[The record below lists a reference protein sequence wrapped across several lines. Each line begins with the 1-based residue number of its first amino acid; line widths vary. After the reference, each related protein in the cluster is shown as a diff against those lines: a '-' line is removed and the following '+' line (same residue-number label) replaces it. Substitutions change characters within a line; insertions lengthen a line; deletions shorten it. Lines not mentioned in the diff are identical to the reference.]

1 MAIKVIIMDID
12 GTLVNDEKVITPLT
26 KETLLKAQDKGVRL
40 VLASGRPT
48 SGLLKL
54 AEELDMRNHHGLFV
68 CFNGSK
74 VVDCQSHETLY
85 NHAISVEDSKAVLEH
100 LKNFKARPMFD
111 KDEYMYVNDVFD
123 NTIIYKGK
131 PFNVMQYES
140 RGNNYILCEKRD
152 LAAFVDFEINKIL
165 TFGDP
170 DYLQAHYKEMMEPFK
185 DRLNCMF
192 TSDFYFE
199 YTAKG
204 VDKAKALDSVLI
216 PMGYKKEEM
225 DKLMAEAGT
234 IQDLLTM
241 HDFYMIDAKVEEVAR
256 ALGLSELGLDK
267 DVTELSGGQR
277 TKVLLG
283 KLLLEKPDILLLDE
297 PTNYLDKEHIE
308 WLKRYLNDYENA
320 FILISHDIPF
330 LNSVVNLIY
339 HMDNKKLD
347 RYVGDYDKFMEVYE
361 MKKAQLEAAYNKQQ
375 QEIKELK
382 DFVARNKAQ
391 YGDVTSEEA

>member
-54 AEELDMRNHHGLFV
+54 AEELDMENHHGLFV

-85 NHAISVEDSKAVLEH
+85 NHAISVEDSKAILEH

-123 NTIIYKGK
+123 NTITYKGK

-199 YTAKG
+199 FTAKG
-204 VDKAKALDSVLI
+204 IDKAKALDSVLK
-216 PMGYKKEEM
+216 PMGYTQDEMIAFGDGHNDIEMLDVVGYPIVMENGSDEVKQHACYVCDDVEKEGIL
-225 DKLMAEAGT
+225 K
-234 IQDLLTM
+234 
-241 HDFYMIDAKVEEVAR
+241 
-256 ALGLSELGLDK
+256 GLK
-267 DVTELSGGQR
+267 
-277 TKVLLG
+277 
-283 KLLLEKPDILLLDE
+283 
-297 PTNYLDKEHIE
+297 H
-308 WLKRYLNDYENA
+308 
-320 FILISHDIPF
+320 F
-330 LNSVVNLIY
+330 NLI
-339 HMDNKKLD
+339 D
-347 RYVGDYDKFMEVYE
+347 
-361 MKKAQLEAAYNKQQ
+361 
-375 QEIKELK
+375 
-382 DFVARNKAQ
+382 
-391 YGDVTSEEA
+391 

>member
-123 NTIIYKGK
+123 NTITYKGK

-165 TFGDP
+165 
-170 DYLQAHYKEMMEPFK
+170 
-185 DRLNCMF
+185 
-192 TSDFYFE
+192 
-199 YTAKG
+199 
-204 VDKAKALDSVLI
+204 KAKALDSVLI

-225 DKLMAEAGT
+225 MAFGDAQNDKSMVEYVGLGVAMGNASDELKAVANEITDTNNNDG
-234 IQDLLTM
+234 I
-241 HDFYMIDAKVEEVAR
+241 AKAIM
-256 ALGLSELGLDK
+256 K
-267 DVTELSGGQR
+267 
-277 TKVLLG
+277 
-283 KLLLEKPDILLLDE
+283 
-297 PTNYLDKEHIE
+297 HIE
-308 WLKRYLNDYENA
+308 L
-320 FILISHDIPF
+320 
-330 LNSVVNLIY
+330 
-339 HMDNKKLD
+339 
-347 RYVGDYDKFMEVYE
+347 
-361 MKKAQLEAAYNKQQ
+361 
-375 QEIKELK
+375 
-382 DFVARNKAQ
+382 
-391 YGDVTSEEA
+391 

>member
-12 GTLVNDEKVITPLT
+12 GTLVNDEKVITSLT

-54 AEELDMRNHHGLFV
+54 AEELDMENHHGLFV

-74 VVDCQSHETLY
+74 VVDCQSHETRY

-123 NTIIYKGK
+123 NTITYKGK

-225 DKLMAEAGT
+225 MAFGDAQNDKSMVEYVGLGVAMGNASDELKAVANEITDTNNNDG
-234 IQDLLTM
+234 I
-241 HDFYMIDAKVEEVAR
+241 AKAIM
-256 ALGLSELGLDK
+256 K
-267 DVTELSGGQR
+267 
-277 TKVLLG
+277 
-283 KLLLEKPDILLLDE
+283 
-297 PTNYLDKEHIE
+297 HIE
-308 WLKRYLNDYENA
+308 L
-320 FILISHDIPF
+320 
-330 LNSVVNLIY
+330 
-339 HMDNKKLD
+339 
-347 RYVGDYDKFMEVYE
+347 
-361 MKKAQLEAAYNKQQ
+361 
-375 QEIKELK
+375 
-382 DFVARNKAQ
+382 
-391 YGDVTSEEA
+391 

>member
-26 KETLLKAQDKGVRL
+26 KETLLKAQEKGVRL
-40 VLASGRPT
+40 ILASGRPT

-85 NHAISVEDSKAVLEH
+85 NHAISVEDSKAILEH

-123 NTIIYKGK
+123 NTITYKGK

-152 LAAFVDFEINKIL
+152 LAAFADFEINKIL

-185 DRLNCMF
+185 DRLNC
-192 TSDFYFE
+192 
-199 YTAKG
+199 
-204 VDKAKALDSVLI
+204 
-216 PMGYKKEEM
+216 
-225 DKLMAEAGT
+225 AGQPLST
-234 IQDLLTM
+234 
-241 HDFYMIDAKVEEVAR
+241 R
-256 ALGLSELGLDK
+256 AYS
-267 DVTELSGGQR
+267 
-277 TKVLLG
+277 
-283 KLLLEKPDILLLDE
+283 
-297 PTNYLDKEHIE
+297 
-308 WLKRYLNDYENA
+308 
-320 FILISHDIPF
+320 
-330 LNSVVNLIY
+330 
-339 HMDNKKLD
+339 
-347 RYVGDYDKFMEVYE
+347 
-361 MKKAQLEAAYNKQQ
+361 
-375 QEIKELK
+375 
-382 DFVARNKAQ
+382 
-391 YGDVTSEEA
+391 

>member
-54 AEELDMRNHHGLFV
+54 AEELDMENHHGLFV

-85 NHAISVEDSKAVLEH
+85 NRAISVEDSKAVLEH

-225 DKLMAEAGT
+225 MAFGDAQNDKSMVEYVGLGVAMGNASDELKAVANEITDTNNNDG
-234 IQDLLTM
+234 I
-241 HDFYMIDAKVEEVAR
+241 AKAIM
-256 ALGLSELGLDK
+256 K
-267 DVTELSGGQR
+267 
-277 TKVLLG
+277 
-283 KLLLEKPDILLLDE
+283 
-297 PTNYLDKEHIE
+297 HIE
-308 WLKRYLNDYENA
+308 L
-320 FILISHDIPF
+320 
-330 LNSVVNLIY
+330 
-339 HMDNKKLD
+339 
-347 RYVGDYDKFMEVYE
+347 
-361 MKKAQLEAAYNKQQ
+361 
-375 QEIKELK
+375 
-382 DFVARNKAQ
+382 
-391 YGDVTSEEA
+391 

>member
-54 AEELDMRNHHGLFV
+54 AEELDMENHHGLFV

-85 NHAISVEDSKAVLEH
+85 NHAISVEDSKAILEH

-123 NTIIYKGK
+123 NTITYKGK

-185 DRLNCMF
+185 DCLNCMF

-225 DKLMAEAGT
+225 MAFGDAQNDKSMVEYVGLGVAMGNASDELKAVANEITDTNNNDG
-234 IQDLLTM
+234 I
-241 HDFYMIDAKVEEVAR
+241 AKAIM
-256 ALGLSELGLDK
+256 K
-267 DVTELSGGQR
+267 
-277 TKVLLG
+277 
-283 KLLLEKPDILLLDE
+283 
-297 PTNYLDKEHIE
+297 HIE
-308 WLKRYLNDYENA
+308 L
-320 FILISHDIPF
+320 
-330 LNSVVNLIY
+330 
-339 HMDNKKLD
+339 
-347 RYVGDYDKFMEVYE
+347 
-361 MKKAQLEAAYNKQQ
+361 
-375 QEIKELK
+375 
-382 DFVARNKAQ
+382 
-391 YGDVTSEEA
+391 

>member
-140 RGNNYILCEKRD
+140 RGNNYILSEKRD

-170 DYLQAHYKEMMEPFK
+170 D
-185 DRLNCMF
+185 
-192 TSDFYFE
+192 
-199 YTAKG
+199 
-204 VDKAKALDSVLI
+204 
-216 PMGYKKEEM
+216 
-225 DKLMAEAGT
+225 
-234 IQDLLTM
+234 
-241 HDFYMIDAKVEEVAR
+241 
-256 ALGLSELGLDK
+256 
-267 DVTELSGGQR
+267 
-277 TKVLLG
+277 
-283 KLLLEKPDILLLDE
+283 
-297 PTNYLDKEHIE
+297 
-308 WLKRYLNDYENA
+308 
-320 FILISHDIPF
+320 
-330 LNSVVNLIY
+330 
-339 HMDNKKLD
+339 
-347 RYVGDYDKFMEVYE
+347 
-361 MKKAQLEAAYNKQQ
+361 
-375 QEIKELK
+375 
-382 DFVARNKAQ
+382 
-391 YGDVTSEEA
+391 

>member
-54 AEELDMRNHHGLFV
+54 AEELDMENHHGLFV

-85 NHAISVEDSKAVLEH
+85 NQAISVEDSKAVLEH

-123 NTIIYKGK
+123 NTITYKGK
-131 PFNVMQYES
+131 SFNVMQYES

-225 DKLMAEAGT
+225 MAFGDAQNDKSMVEYVGLGVAMGNASDELKAVANEITDTNNNDG
-234 IQDLLTM
+234 I
-241 HDFYMIDAKVEEVAR
+241 AKAIM
-256 ALGLSELGLDK
+256 K
-267 DVTELSGGQR
+267 
-277 TKVLLG
+277 
-283 KLLLEKPDILLLDE
+283 
-297 PTNYLDKEHIE
+297 HIE
-308 WLKRYLNDYENA
+308 L
-320 FILISHDIPF
+320 
-330 LNSVVNLIY
+330 
-339 HMDNKKLD
+339 
-347 RYVGDYDKFMEVYE
+347 
-361 MKKAQLEAAYNKQQ
+361 
-375 QEIKELK
+375 
-382 DFVARNKAQ
+382 
-391 YGDVTSEEA
+391 

>member
-54 AEELDMRNHHGLFV
+54 AEELDMENHHGLFV

-85 NHAISVEDSKAVLEH
+85 NHTISVEDSKAVLEH

-123 NTIIYKGK
+123 NTITYKGK
-131 PFNVMQYES
+131 SFNVMQYES

-185 DRLNCMF
+185 DRLNYMF

-225 DKLMAEAGT
+225 MAFGDAQNDKSMVEYVGLGVAMGNASDELKAVANEITDTNNNDG
-234 IQDLLTM
+234 I
-241 HDFYMIDAKVEEVAR
+241 AKAIM
-256 ALGLSELGLDK
+256 K
-267 DVTELSGGQR
+267 
-277 TKVLLG
+277 
-283 KLLLEKPDILLLDE
+283 
-297 PTNYLDKEHIE
+297 HIE
-308 WLKRYLNDYENA
+308 L
-320 FILISHDIPF
+320 
-330 LNSVVNLIY
+330 
-339 HMDNKKLD
+339 
-347 RYVGDYDKFMEVYE
+347 
-361 MKKAQLEAAYNKQQ
+361 
-375 QEIKELK
+375 
-382 DFVARNKAQ
+382 
-391 YGDVTSEEA
+391 

>member
-85 NHAISVEDSKAVLEH
+85 NYAISVEDSKAVLEH

-225 DKLMAEAGT
+225 MAFGDAQNDKSMVEYVGLGVAMGNASDELKAVANEITDTNNNDG
-234 IQDLLTM
+234 I
-241 HDFYMIDAKVEEVAR
+241 AKAIM
-256 ALGLSELGLDK
+256 K
-267 DVTELSGGQR
+267 
-277 TKVLLG
+277 
-283 KLLLEKPDILLLDE
+283 
-297 PTNYLDKEHIE
+297 HIE
-308 WLKRYLNDYENA
+308 L
-320 FILISHDIPF
+320 
-330 LNSVVNLIY
+330 
-339 HMDNKKLD
+339 
-347 RYVGDYDKFMEVYE
+347 
-361 MKKAQLEAAYNKQQ
+361 
-375 QEIKELK
+375 
-382 DFVARNKAQ
+382 
-391 YGDVTSEEA
+391 

>member
-54 AEELDMRNHHGLFV
+54 AEELDMENHHGLFV

-74 VVDCQSHETLY
+74 VVDCRSHETLY
-85 NHAISVEDSKAVLEH
+85 NHAISVEDSKAILEH

-123 NTIIYKGK
+123 NTITYKGK

-225 DKLMAEAGT
+225 MAFGDAQNDKSMVEYVGLGVAMGNASDELKAVANEITDTNNNDG
-234 IQDLLTM
+234 I
-241 HDFYMIDAKVEEVAR
+241 AKAIM
-256 ALGLSELGLDK
+256 K
-267 DVTELSGGQR
+267 
-277 TKVLLG
+277 
-283 KLLLEKPDILLLDE
+283 
-297 PTNYLDKEHIE
+297 HIE
-308 WLKRYLNDYENA
+308 L
-320 FILISHDIPF
+320 
-330 LNSVVNLIY
+330 
-339 HMDNKKLD
+339 
-347 RYVGDYDKFMEVYE
+347 
-361 MKKAQLEAAYNKQQ
+361 
-375 QEIKELK
+375 
-382 DFVARNKAQ
+382 
-391 YGDVTSEEA
+391 

>member
-26 KETLLKAQDKGVRL
+26 KETLLKAQEKGVRL
-40 VLASGRPT
+40 ILASGRPT

-85 NHAISVEDSKAVLEH
+85 NQAILEH

-123 NTIIYKGK
+123 NTITYKGK

-199 YTAKG
+199 FTAKG
-204 VDKAKALDSVLI
+204 VDKAKALDTVLI

-225 DKLMAEAGT
+225 MAFGDAQNDKSMVEYVGLGVAMGNASDELKAVANEITDTNNNDG
-234 IQDLLTM
+234 I
-241 HDFYMIDAKVEEVAR
+241 AKAIM
-256 ALGLSELGLDK
+256 K
-267 DVTELSGGQR
+267 
-277 TKVLLG
+277 
-283 KLLLEKPDILLLDE
+283 
-297 PTNYLDKEHIE
+297 HIE
-308 WLKRYLNDYENA
+308 L
-320 FILISHDIPF
+320 
-330 LNSVVNLIY
+330 
-339 HMDNKKLD
+339 
-347 RYVGDYDKFMEVYE
+347 
-361 MKKAQLEAAYNKQQ
+361 
-375 QEIKELK
+375 
-382 DFVARNKAQ
+382 
-391 YGDVTSEEA
+391 